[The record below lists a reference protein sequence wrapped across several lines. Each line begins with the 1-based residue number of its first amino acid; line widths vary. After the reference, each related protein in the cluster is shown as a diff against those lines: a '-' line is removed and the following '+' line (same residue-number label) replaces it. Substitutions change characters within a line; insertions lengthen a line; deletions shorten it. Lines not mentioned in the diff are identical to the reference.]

1 MKQSPLTEH
10 VDSTE
15 ASAGHRRGG
24 RPRDASRDALIL
36 QETLAVLAESG
47 YDGLTIDKVAA
58 RVGAA
63 RATIYRRW
71 PTKADLVLQAVQ
83 HLSRDDAGVDH
94 LPDTGTLRGDL
105 VAMVL
110 RQNEQEQEYR
120 LRVLAGVASL
130 ALTEDP
136 RLGQAAATAGV
147 GAWAE
152 AVELLL
158 SRAVDRGEYS
168 PTDVQAVAQVMPMM
182 CLARAVTR
190 QPLTHEFSLALI
202 DGVVLP
208 AMRGG
213 R

>member
-1 MKQSPLTEH
+1 
-10 VDSTE
+10 
-15 ASAGHRRGG
+15 
-24 RPRDASRDALIL
+24 LIL
-36 QETLAVLAESG
+36 EETLAVLAESG
-47 YDGLTIDKVAA
+47 YDGLTIDRVAA

-83 HLSRDDAGVDH
+83 HLSRDDVGLDR

-110 RQNEQEQEYR
+110 PQDEQEQEYR

-158 SRAVDRGEYS
+158 SRAVERGEYS
-168 PTDVQAVAQVMPMM
+168 PTDVHALAQVMPLM

-190 QPLTHEFSLALI
+190 QPITHEFSLALI